1 MEISREVIFEEFLK
15 ELQVLDDFRT
25 EYSSRYEFE
34 GLERGDEDVQRL
46 VEAMA
51 FYRARTRVSVERAIQ
66 EYNLRALEQL
76 FPYLLSPMP
85 AMALL
90 HPELASNFTD
100 TRELPALAEMEV
112 ASQDLPVAESR
123 PRLFR
128 TLRQLQVFPLHV
140 VQRSVRQSRA
150 SPSTTPEHDVPNG
163 VAPPR
168 MLQLQVAP
176 STTGA
181 ASKRYFDD
189 PACSLRELTLY
200 LNPMGDA
207 LSALRLFDALRQACT
222 GVSVVAFDRDEVQLQ
237 RGPFRPR
244 FSVGTDSELSGGD
257 NPIEFIRRAIHFPL
271 AHFSVTIPLVG
282 LPSEW
287 TRLAFE
293 FQLNERW
300 PEGVWV
306 SEDSFVL
313 NCVPLENL
321 LRRTA
326 EPALMDGTAT
336 STMVQSAE
344 APAQLKVREVIGV
357 YATDPAAPG
366 ARGMIFPRSLIDNGY
381 QISTQGSGNERQVW
395 LEPDTI
401 AGVVGVPQTLYIDA
415 EWYDPNVSLPN
426 PRTALVRADAH
437 DLGPLCWRLLDPLQE
452 PQESPL
458 LSDAALLERLLQT
471 QGDPPRSAEH
481 LKLLFKVIGVDASN
495 VFGRIP
501 RYIERVVFDKVPD
514 PQSVTGS
521 IPFYEIVL
529 SDLPT
534 VLAPAV
540 RFLFSLLPRLL
551 AVWTGDPDVQVS
563 VAFNGGAAKSPQVFE
578 WRSIHE

>member
-1 MEISREVIFEEFLK
+1 
-15 ELQVLDDFRT
+15 
-25 EYSSRYEFE
+25 
-34 GLERGDEDVQRL
+34 
-46 VEAMA
+46 
-51 FYRARTRVSVERAIQ
+51 
-66 EYNLRALEQL
+66 
-76 FPYLLSPMP
+76 
-85 AMALL
+85 
-90 HPELASNFTD
+90 
-100 TRELPALAEMEV
+100 
-112 ASQDLPVAESR
+112 
-123 PRLFR
+123 
-128 TLRQLQVFPLHV
+128 
-140 VQRSVRQSRA
+140 
-150 SPSTTPEHDVPNG
+150 
-163 VAPPR
+163 
-168 MLQLQVAP
+168 
-176 STTGA
+176 
-181 ASKRYFDD
+181 
-189 PACSLRELTLY
+189 
-200 LNPMGDA
+200 
-207 LSALRLFDALRQACT
+207 
-222 GVSVVAFDRDEVQLQ
+222 
-237 RGPFRPR
+237 
-244 FSVGTDSELSGGD
+244 
-257 NPIEFIRRAIHFPL
+257 
-271 AHFSVTIPLVG
+271 
-282 LPSEW
+282 
-287 TRLAFE
+287 
-293 FQLNERW
+293 
-300 PEGVWV
+300 
-306 SEDSFVL
+306 
-313 NCVPLENL
+313 
-321 LRRTA
+321 
-326 EPALMDGTAT
+326 
-336 STMVQSAE
+336 MVQSAE

-458 LSDAALLERLLQT
+458 LSDAALLERLQQT